1 MKPGRAFSL
10 LAGAA
15 LLGAIAQFNKMTP
28 DAQASL
34 LIIAEAVRGTMQ
46 SLLQSAGATNHDVTN
61 KTAGAAV
68 QERPAQAPSPA
79 PAAEDLRGGETLPR
93 RIAARTA
100 DAKPPAPAGN
110 PLWALPLEQL
120 SITRERPIFAPSRR
134 PPRPALPT
142 YVAPVAVRQAIK
154 PPEPERPA
162 VSLLGT
168 IIGTDDQIG
177 VFLDTTR
184 NVVRLR
190 VGEVHRGWVLRLVKA
205 REVTL
210 VKDGEQAVVLELP
223 PPGEAPAVGGS
234 TVPQSV
240 PGGLSGVSTGTIPI
254 ISRDNSADEQPVRS
268 TRAARRQGR

>member
-1 MKPGRAFSL
+1 MKPGRAFSFL
-10 LAGAA
+10 TGVV
-15 LLGAIAQFNKMTP
+15 LLGAFAQFNRVMP

-34 LIIAEAVRGTMQ
+34 LAIAETVRGTVQ
-46 SLLQSAGATNHDVTN
+46 SLLQSAAATNHDVTV
-61 KTAGAAV
+61 AV
-68 QERPAQAPSPA
+68 QERPARTPP
-79 PAAEDLRGGETLPR
+79 PTHAAEDRGGGETPPR
-93 RIAARTA
+93 RIAAQTA

-120 SITRERPIFAPSRR
+120 SMTRERPIFSPSRR
-134 PPRPALPT
+134 PPPPTPPT
-142 YVAPVAVRQAIK
+142 YVAPVAVRQPIK

-177 VFLDTTR
+177 VFLDTTH

-190 VGEVHRGWVLRLVKA
+190 VGEVHRGWALRLVKA

-234 TVPQSV
+234 TVPRPV
-240 PGGLSGVSTGTIPI
+240 PGGLPGVSTGTIPV

-268 TRAARRQGR
+268 ARGARQRRR

>member
-1 MKPGRAFSL
+1 MKPGRAFSFL
-10 LAGAA
+10 TGVAV
-15 LLGAIAQFNKMTP
+15 LGAITQFNRMTP
-28 DAQASL
+28 HAQASL
-34 LIIAEAVRGTMQ
+34 LTIAETVRGTMQ
-46 SLLQSAGATNHDVTN
+46 SLLQSAAATNHKVTV
-61 KTAGAAV
+61 AV
-68 QERPAQAPSPA
+68 QERPPRSPSP
-79 PAAEDLRGGETLPR
+79 PHAADEDRRGGETPPR

-100 DAKPPAPAGN
+100 DAKPPASAAN

-120 SITRERPIFAPSRR
+120 SMTRDRPIFSSSRR
-134 PPRPALPT
+134 PQPPTPPT
-142 YVAPVAVRQAIK
+142 YVAPVAVRQPIR
-154 PPEPERPA
+154 PPDPERPT

-168 IIGTDDQIG
+168 IISTDDQIG
-177 VFLDTTR
+177 VFLDTTQK
-184 NVVRLR
+184 VVRLR

-268 TRAARRQGR
+268 ARGARQRGR

>member
-1 MKPGRAFSL
+1 MKPGRAFSFL
-10 LAGAA
+10 TGVV
-15 LLGAIAQFNKMTP
+15 LLGAFAQFNRMTP

-34 LIIAEAVRGTMQ
+34 LAIAETVRGRVQ
-46 SLLQSAGATNHDVTN
+46 SLLQSAAATNHGVTV
-61 KTAGAAV
+61 AV
-68 QERPAQAPSPA
+68 PERPARTPSP
-79 PAAEDLRGGETLPR
+79 PHAAEDRRAGQTPPR
-93 RIAARTA
+93 RIAAQTA
-100 DAKPPAPAGN
+100 DAKPAAPAAN
-110 PLWALPLEQL
+110 PLWGLPLEQL
-120 SITRERPIFAPSRR
+120 AMTRERPIFSPSRR
-134 PPRPALPT
+134 PPPPTPPT
-142 YVAPVAVRQAIK
+142 YVAPVAVRQPIK

-177 VFLDTTR
+177 VFLDTTH

-190 VGEVHRGWVLRLVKA
+190 VGEVHRGWALRLVKA

-234 TVPQSV
+234 TVPRPV
-240 PGGLSGVSTGTIPI
+240 PGGLLGVSTGTMPV

-268 TRAARRQGR
+268 ARGARQRGR

>member
-1 MKPGRAFSL
+1 MKPGRAFSFL
-10 LAGAA
+10 SGVV
-15 LLGAIAQFNKMTP
+15 LLGAFAQFNRMTP

-34 LIIAEAVRGTMQ
+34 LAIGQTVRGGLQ
-46 SLLQSAGATNHDVTN
+46 SLLQSTAATDHDATV
-61 KTAGAAV
+61 AA
-68 QERPAQAPSPA
+68 QERPARTPSPRHA
-79 PAAEDLRGGETLPR
+79 VEDRGGGAETPPR
-93 RIAARTA
+93 RIAAQTA
-100 DAKPPAPAGN
+100 GATPPAPAGN

-120 SITRERPIFAPSRR
+120 SMTRERPIFSPSRR
-134 PPRPALPT
+134 PPPPAPPT
-142 YVAPVAVRQAIK
+142 YVAPVAVRQPIK

-177 VFLDTTR
+177 VFLDTTH

-190 VGEVHRGWVLRLVKA
+190 VGEVHRGWALRLVKA

-210 VKDGEQAVVLELP
+210 AKDGEQAVVLELP

-234 TVPQSV
+234 TVPRPV
-240 PGGLSGVSTGTIPI
+240 PGGLPGVSTGTIPV

-268 TRAARRQGR
+268 ARGARQRGR